1 MRQAGSYGFGIQIEI
16 RLLHFFDDDVFHRYD
31 QHACTAGFDVLDLVD
46 DFLAFGYGAEN
57 AVAPAILS
65 RIVEE
70 IIVADVNEELG
81 RRGVRIADVL
91 AIAML

>member
-1 MRQAGSYGFGIQIEI
+1 MDSAFKLKSDFFR
-16 RLLHFFDDDVFHRYD
+16 FFDDDVFHRYVSM
-31 QHACTAGFDVLDLVD
+31 HACTAGFDVLDLVD

-81 RRGVRIADVL
+81 RRAQKTGNLKPERRKIEKY
-91 AIAML
+91 